1 MKKCGLVL
9 TGGGARGAYQAGAL
23 SAVLEICHENKIP
36 WPFKIVSG
44 VSAGGINACLVASKL
59 YQTNLLALSHEIRDV
74 WSKIS
79 SDKIFVTS
87 AVSLTLNGL
96 RWVRSLSS
104 GTLQTTKTSLALLNT
119 QPLRDLLHQQIDFFN
134 IDEVMKQ
141 GLIESLSMSMVNY
154 GTGLSQVYFQTN
166 CDDIQCWKRIKREGL
181 PVRFT
186 HEHIMATSAIP
197 IIFPPIKIDKVF
209 YGDGSL
215 RDYTPLSPPIKMG
228 ADKLLIIGVR
238 MRDQVS
244 PFNMHPPT
252 PAKIFSIILNG
263 ILLDALDTDLERLQR
278 INRTVALLPKGH
290 NTGLRPIE
298 TFVITPSQMLS
309 EIAYEENEIM
319 PKLVQYLINGL
330 GNAREG
336 ADLISYILF
345 EAPYTR
351 RLIKLG
357 RLDVFRKKEEI
368 IEFLHT

>member
-23 SAVLEICHENKIP
+23 SAVLEICHEEKIP

-59 YQTNLLALSHEIRDV
+59 YQSNLLALSHEIREV

-79 SDKIFVTS
+79 SDKIFVTN
-87 AVSLTLNGL
+87 AIELTLNGL
-96 RWVRSLSS
+96 RWARSLSPGAMHS
-104 GTLQTTKTSLALLNT
+104 TQKSLSLLNT
-119 QPLRDLLHQQIDFFN
+119 SPLRDLLKEHINFSN
-134 IDEVMKQ
+134 IDEVMRQ
-141 GLIESLSMSMVNY
+141 GLIESLTMSMVNY
-154 GTGLSQVYFQTN
+154 GTGLSQVFFQTN
-166 CDDIQCWKRIKREGL
+166 CDDIVCWKRIKREGL
-181 PVRFT
+181 PVRFN
-186 HEHIMATSAIP
+186 HEHIMATAAIP
-197 IIFPPIKIDKVF
+197 IIFPPIQIEKVF

-228 ADKLLIIGVR
+228 AEKLFIIGVR

-244 PFNMHPPT
+244 LGNMHAPT

-290 NTGLRPIE
+290 NTGLRAVE

-309 EIAYEENEIM
+309 EIAYEENEVM
-319 PKLVQYLINGL
+319 PKFVQYLINGL
-330 GNAREG
+330 GNARE
-336 ADLISYILF
+336 ASDLISYILF

-357 RLDVFRKKEEI
+357 RHDVFNRKEQI
-368 IEFLHT
+368 IEFLSV